1 MTKGQISF
9 ESRTSEL
16 LKCSCG
22 NDVMDSGFDVVPAE
36 CESIHYECG
45 KCAAVACVDMD
56 FRIVYNSSLTDAE
69 QGVRAAV
76 AR

>member
-1 MTKGQISF
+1 MAKGQISF

-22 NDVMDSGFDVVPAE
+22 NDVMDSGFDVVLAE
-36 CESIHYECG
+36 CESLHYECG
-45 KCAAVACVDMD
+45 KCGAAACVDFD
-56 FRIVYNSSLTDAE
+56 FRTVFNSPVNAVE
-69 QGVRAAV
+69 EV